1 MIQYQNY
8 WLANKRIS
16 STSGEIPTEVDVL
29 VIGGGI
35 NGVSTA
41 YHLAKHGVSVLLLEQ
56 EFIGWG
62 ASGRNGGMVLT
73 GLKED
78 VSALTHKY
86 GLETAQAFFSA
97 SIESIDLVETIIGLE
112 RIDCG
117 FYRSG
122 HIEAASKQSHFERL
136 VVVAEI
142 MEKDFGHKVS
152 IIPKRDLA
160 TELNS
165 EAYFGGMLDTA
176 SGAINPYLYVIG
188 LANAAKT
195 AGAIILEGIKVE
207 EIKRSG
213 GKFLINAGGRTVM
226 AEKIVHATSAYT
238 SKKFPKLERKMAKIG
253 SYILCTEALSE
264 KLVQT
269 LIPKLR
275 MVFDT
280 KNFLS
285 YYRINSDNR
294 LLFGGRAAFGK
305 DPERSVSESVEV
317 LRRGLQF
324 VFPQLTTTRID
335 YAWGGTLDVTQS
347 KVPAFAEI
355 DGAVFT
361 AGFAGHG
368 VAIASLIGK
377 HITNFMISKEKSI
390 FFTNSL
396 PNMPL
401 YSLRDIYLPFVGY
414 YYQIQD
420 LKY

>member
-1 MIQYQNY
+1 
-8 WLANKRIS
+8 
-16 STSGEIPTEVDVL
+16 
-29 VIGGGI
+29 
-35 NGVSTA
+35 
-41 YHLAKHGVSVLLLEQ
+41 
-56 EFIGWG
+56 
-62 ASGRNGGMVLT
+62 
-73 GLKED
+73 
-78 VSALTHKY
+78 
-86 GLETAQAFFSA
+86 
-97 SIESIDLVETIIGLE
+97 
-112 RIDCG
+112 
-117 FYRSG
+117 
-122 HIEAASKQSHFERL
+122 
-136 VVVAEI
+136 
-142 MEKDFGHKVS
+142 
-152 IIPKRDLA
+152 
-160 TELNS
+160 
-165 EAYFGGMLDTA
+165 
-176 SGAINPYLYVIG
+176 
-188 LANAAKT
+188 
-195 AGAIILEGIKVE
+195 
-207 EIKRSG
+207 
-213 GKFLINAGGRTVM
+213 
-226 AEKIVHATSAYT
+226 
-238 SKKFPKLERKMAKIG
+238 
-253 SYILCTEALSE
+253 
-264 KLVQT
+264 
-269 LIPKLR
+269 

>member
-8 WLANKRIS
+8 WLANKLTS

-41 YHLAKHGVSVLLLEQ
+41 YHLAKRGVSVLLLEQ

-97 SIESIDLVETIIGLE
+97 SKESIDLVESIVELE

-122 HIEAASKQSHFERL
+122 HIEAASKESHFDHM
-136 VVVAEI
+136 VAVAEV
-142 MEKDFGHKVS
+142 MEKDFSHKVT
-152 IIPKRDLA
+152 ILPKKELA
-160 TELNS
+160 NELNS

-176 SGAINPYLYVIG
+176 SGAVNPFLYVNG
-188 LANAAKT
+188 LADAAKT
-195 AGAIILEGIKVE
+195 AGAFILEGIKVE
-207 EIKRSG
+207 EIKRVD
-213 GKFLINAGGRTVM
+213 GKFYVKAGGRTLM
-226 AEKIVHATSAYT
+226 AEKIVYATSAYT
-238 SKKFPKLERKMAKIG
+238 SKKFPELERKMAKIG
-253 SYILCTEALSE
+253 SYILCTEVLSE
-264 KLVQT
+264 KMVQS

-285 YYRINSDNR
+285 YYRITPDNR

-305 DPERSVSESVEV
+305 DPERSVAESVEV

-324 VFPQLTTTRID
+324 VFPQLSTTRID

-347 KVPAFAEI
+347 KVPAFTEI
-355 DGAVFT
+355 GGSVFT

-368 VAIASLIGK
+368 VAMASLIGK

-401 YSLRDIYLPFVGY
+401 YFLRDIYLPFVGY